1 MKNECSVV
9 KDLLP
14 LYVENMVSAE
24 TAQFIRTHLDVCPEC
39 KAELVLLK
47 EGERFTELGTHSA
60 IGNEDIKPFKK
71 LMKRLN
77 RQFSMF
83 AYSMIMFFI
92 FLGFSFTAGEN
103 LMFNSLIMP
112 IVGIFGY
119 YVFRWKAVYKVPI
132 LLLLIDLAVFAFQLV
147 EIGFAD
153 TLSWTLIYSVFVLIG
168 IAIAFLLH
176 FAFKKEDEQ

>member
-1 MKNECSVV
+1 MKTVKKECSIVR
-9 KDLLP
+9 DLLP
-14 LYVENMVSAE
+14 LYAEDMVSEQTAQYVKEHLKLCKECEAEFAELKEEENFSKPAAEHE
-24 TAQFIRTHLDVCPEC
+24 TA
-39 KAELVLLK
+39 
-47 EGERFTELGTHSA
+47 
-60 IGNEDIKPFKK
+60 KPFKK
-71 LMKRLN
+71 LMKRMN

-103 LMFNSLIMP
+103 LMYNSFIMP

-119 YVFRWKAVYKVPI
+119 CVFGWKSVFKVPL

-147 EIGFAD
+147 EIGLAD

-176 FAFKKEDEQ
+176 YAFRKEESK

>member
-1 MKNECSVV
+1 MKNECCIV

-14 LYVENMVSAE
+14 LYVENMVSTE
-24 TAQFIRTHLDVCPEC
+24 TAQFIQTHLEECSVCQ
-39 KAELVLLK
+39 AEWTLLK
-47 EGERFTELGTHSA
+47 EAENFTKIDMLASSNNA
-60 IGNEDIKPFKK
+60 DAKPFKK
-71 LMKRLN
+71 LMKRMN

-119 YVFRWKAVYKVPI
+119 YVFRWKAIYKVPV
-132 LLLLIDLAVFAFQLV
+132 LLLLIDIAVFAFQIV
-147 EIGFAD
+147 EIEFAD
-153 TLSWTLIYSVFVLIG
+153 TLSWTLIYSIFVLIG
-168 IAIAFLLH
+168 ITIAFLLH
-176 FAFKKEDEQ
+176 YAFRKEERK